1 MSAWSGRGYRV
12 RYRNRNH
19 NRKRSFTCKYRFEND
34 RSKGWRLGLERYACR
49 AEPLVQL
56 IHLARHLGRAVDPRA
71 RDEALVL
78 EDAEHGGR
86 RGLQVPER
94 GGERGRVHARG
105 VGGGEDCDVPCP
117 DGGEVGLCGT
127 GVSWRGWDG
136 LCNRWKGGREEER
149 ERDVLRRTSGT
160 RAR

>member
-1 MSAWSGRGYRV
+1 M
-12 RYRNRNH
+12 
-19 NRKRSFTCKYRFEND
+19 
-34 RSKGWRLGLERYACR
+34 
-49 AEPLVQL
+49 QL
-56 IHLARHLGRAVDPRA
+56 IHLARHLGRTVDPRA

-86 RGLQVPER
+86 RGFQVPER

>member
-1 MSAWSGRGYRV
+1 M
-12 RYRNRNH
+12 
-19 NRKRSFTCKYRFEND
+19 
-34 RSKGWRLGLERYACR
+34 
-49 AEPLVQL
+49 QL

-86 RGLQVPER
+86 RGLEVPER
-94 GGERGRVHARG
+94 GGERGRVHTCG
-105 VGGGEDCDVPCP
+105 VRRGEDRDVPCP

-127 GVSWRGWDG
+127 GVSGRGWDG
-136 LCNRWKGGREEER
+136 MCNRWKGGRGEEGEKGGRGEGR

>member
-1 MSAWSGRGYRV
+1 MSAWLGRGYRV
-12 RYRNRNH
+12 RDHNRNR
-19 NRKRSFTCKYRFEND
+19 NRKRSFTCKYRCFGND
-34 RSKGWRLGLERYACR
+34 GSKGQRLGLERYTRR

-56 IHLARHLGRAVDPRA
+56 IHLARHLGRVVDPRA

-78 EDAEHGGR
+78 EDAEHRGR

-94 GGERGRVHARG
+94 RGERGRVHARG

-127 GVSWRGWDG
+127 GVSWRGWG
-136 LCNRWKGGREEER
+136 
-149 ERDVLRRTSGT
+149 
-160 RAR
+160 

>member
-1 MSAWSGRGYRV
+1 M
-12 RYRNRNH
+12 
-19 NRKRSFTCKYRFEND
+19 
-34 RSKGWRLGLERYACR
+34 
-49 AEPLVQL
+49 QL
-56 IHLARHLGRAVDPRA
+56 IHLARQLGRAVDPRA

-94 GGERGRVHARG
+94 GGERGHVHAGG
-105 VGGGEDCDVPCP
+105 VCGGEDRDVPCP

-127 GVSWRGWDG
+127 GVSWRGRDE
-136 LCNRWKGGREEER
+136 LCVFKMVEGR
-149 ERDVLRRTSGT
+149 ERDVLRRISGT

>member
-1 MSAWSGRGYRV
+1 M
-12 RYRNRNH
+12 
-19 NRKRSFTCKYRFEND
+19 
-34 RSKGWRLGLERYACR
+34 
-49 AEPLVQL
+49 QL
-56 IHLARHLGRAVDPRA
+56 IHLARQLGRAVDPRA

-105 VGGGEDCDVPCP
+105 VRGGEDRDVPCP

-127 GVSWRGWDG
+127 GVSGRGWDG
-136 LCNRWKGGREEER
+136 MCNRWKGGRGEEGEKGR
-149 ERDVLRRTSGT
+149 RGEGEKGGKGTYCEGLLVLGRDDEPDVPSRPN
-160 RAR
+160 ARPDRFAYL

>member
-12 RYRNRNH
+12 RNRNR
-19 NRKRSFTCKYRFEND
+19 NRKRSFTCKYRFFEND
-34 RSKGWRLGLERYACR
+34 GSKGLRWGSERYTRR

-56 IHLARHLGRAVDPRA
+56 IDLARQLGRAVDPRA
-71 RDEALVL
+71 RDEALLL

-94 GGERGRVHARG
+94 GGERGCVHAGG
-105 VGGGEDCDVPCP
+105 VCGGEDRDVPCP

-127 GVSWRGWDG
+127 GVSGRGWG
-136 LCNRWKGGREEER
+136 CF
-149 ERDVLRRTSGT
+149 V
-160 RAR
+160 